1 MEGGL
6 FDDEERRARGATQE
20 VGRNGVDHGNLRS
33 RETPYPRA
41 KSYYVGPEILGKPR
55 LVMLY
60 SGGVRA
66 YQRMPERVA
75 EGGYKSFLLRR
86 YLASSIMPR
95 V

>member
-1 MEGGL
+1 MTKN
-6 FDDEERRARGATQE
+6 DERE
-20 VGRNGVDHGNLRS
+20 VQRKKSTETGSITAICVPEKRS
-33 RETPYPRA
+33 DPRA

-75 EGGYKSFLLRR
+75 EGGYKSFLLSR
-86 YLASSIMPR
+86 YLASSITPR